1 MKPFILLALCC
12 SFFSSTATPL
22 PFEFSDCD
30 DPDVFK
36 AVDTALKK
44 YNGDQ
49 ATGNQFALY
58 MVMEAKRTAGP
69 NTQFY
74 VKYRI
79 QETTCATE
87 ENKLWQDC
95 DYKVPAEAAVLHEV
109 LYFLFASFPA
119 APKIPLA
126 EAPCLGCF
134 HPISTDSSEVS
145 EILKQAIEKFNRHSA
160 EPALFKLV
168 EIKEAKRQ
176 VVAGWNYI
184 IKYEIEETNCSK
196 DQFQDLTPECK
207 PTSRDPNTKCSRRQG
222 FITNCFSQPLP
233 TLNLLLLISEICSFL
248 SVEDTVLPGIHAGC
262 PKTIPKDSPELKEL
276 LKVSMEKYNLDSN
289 DEFYY
294 KGGEIEAATVQA
306 VAGQKYHLIFAVQ
319 KTNCSKKEFEKLHE
333 DCEAMPDSVSHNDVA
348 NCNVPNRQINLH
360 QKLRPPGFTPFRSF
374 AAQQEPHEISC
385 SDINE
390 EERQKPDKEMRKD
403 GGQEPEGEGE
413 PELKY
418 RHKHGQKHRH
428 EYKKDHESDKRHSHE
443 IGCGHR
449 TSHGCGHKKHSKHGK
464 HKHPNPKSS
473 EESNER
479 GFNQNETLP
488 SSSAETAPELVNPGV
503 ARKETSIPAESLI
516 LPDTSLFNGL
526 PDRPESPLPRCPGKP
541 WKQIMDLP
549 APSSFTREFRNED
562 LLPSATED
570 INPATENSTPPQ
582 NKDLD
587 LSDALL

>member
-95 DYKVPAEAAVLHEV
+95 DYKVPAEASVLHEV
-109 LYFLFASFPA
+109 LYFLFVSFPA

-134 HPISTDSSEVS
+134 HPISTDSSEVT

-207 PTSRDPNTKCSRRQG
+207 PTSRGLFHT
-222 FITNCFSQPLP
+222 FIQL
-233 TLNLLLLISEICSFL
+233 
-248 SVEDTVLPGIHAGC
+248 VEDTVIPGIYAGC
-262 PKTIPKDSPELKEL
+262 PKAIPKDSPELKEL
-276 LKVSMEKYNLDSN
+276 LKVSMEKYNSESN

-294 KGGEIEAATVQA
+294 KGGEIEAATVQ
-306 VAGQKYHLIFAVQ
+306 VGIH
-319 KTNCSKKEFEKLHE
+319 
-333 DCEAMPDSVSHNDVA
+333 
-348 NCNVPNRQINLH
+348 R
-360 QKLRPPGFTPFRSF
+360 R
-374 AAQQEPHEISC
+374 
-385 SDINE
+385 NE
-390 EERQKPDKEMRKD
+390 EQTWQYS
-403 GGQEPEGEGE
+403 QENICRIILVSNCLVCCPNISKQRFKT
-413 PELKY
+413 ELKI
-418 RHKHGQKHRH
+418 RQW
-428 EYKKDHESDKRHSHE
+428 S
-443 IGCGHR
+443 
-449 TSHGCGHKKHSKHGK
+449 
-464 HKHPNPKSS
+464 SS
-473 EESNER
+473 EN
-479 GFNQNETLP
+479 TL
-488 SSSAETAPELVNPGV
+488 STTTPEHEGYHW
-503 ARKETSIPAESLI
+503 R
-516 LPDTSLFNGL
+516 
-526 PDRPESPLPRCPGKP
+526 RH
-541 WKQIMDLP
+541 
-549 APSSFTREFRNED
+549 
-562 LLPSATED
+562 
-570 INPATENSTPPQ
+570 
-582 NKDLD
+582 
-587 LSDALL
+587 

>member
-207 PTSRDPNTKCSRRQG
+207 PTSRG
-222 FITNCFSQPLP
+222 PLP

-294 KGGEIEAATVQA
+294 KGGEIEAATVQ
-306 VAGQKYHLIFAVQ
+306 VGIHGRNEEQTCRKVETTHLIHHLHILYVVLS
-319 KTNCSKKEFEKLHE
+319 NCPPYSSYKL
-333 DCEAMPDSVSHNDVA
+333 
-348 NCNVPNRQINLH
+348 
-360 QKLRPPGFTPFRSF
+360 
-374 AAQQEPHEISC
+374 QE
-385 SDINE
+385 
-390 EERQKPDKEMRKD
+390 M
-403 GGQEPEGEGE
+403 G
-413 PELKY
+413 L
-418 RHKHGQKHRH
+418 
-428 EYKKDHESDKRHSHE
+428 
-443 IGCGHR
+443 
-449 TSHGCGHKKHSKHGK
+449 
-464 HKHPNPKSS
+464 
-473 EESNER
+473 SN
-479 GFNQNETLP
+479 FP
-488 SSSAETAPELVNPGV
+488 
-503 ARKETSIPAESLI
+503 
-516 LPDTSLFNGL
+516 
-526 PDRPESPLPRCPGKP
+526 
-541 WKQIMDLP
+541 
-549 APSSFTREFRNED
+549 
-562 LLPSATED
+562 
-570 INPATENSTPPQ
+570 
-582 NKDLD
+582 
-587 LSDALL
+587 

>member
-1 MKPFILLALCC
+1 PPRPF
-12 SFFSSTATPL
+12 PL
-22 PFEFSDCD
+22 SRPGS
-30 DPDVFK
+30 
-36 AVDTALKK
+36 LS
-44 YNGDQ
+44 
-49 ATGNQFALY
+49 
-58 MVMEAKRTAGP
+58 P

-95 DYKVPAEAAVLHEV
+95 DYKVPAEAKTGECTARVHLNNDEKTSNV
-109 LYFLFASFPA
+109 SQDCKIFPA

-207 PTSRDPNTKCSRRQG
+207 PTSRG
-222 FITNCFSQPLP
+222 PLP

-549 APSSFTREFRNED
+549 APSTQSESLHHISLNMFKAMAQRMSQIT
-562 LLPSATED
+562 
-570 INPATENSTPPQ
+570 
-582 NKDLD
+582 
-587 LSDALL
+587 